1 MHYITSCCR
10 AEWKNVCHHITAK
23 EKGRNLIKFNLH
35 TKSSMSTQILEDLI
49 LNSRVEKAFQDFPR
63 VSSTRLRLK
72 EEIGETRN
80 KHFFLLHPFVLHE

>member
-1 MHYITSCCR
+1 
-10 AEWKNVCHHITAK
+10 
-23 EKGRNLIKFNLH
+23 
-35 TKSSMSTQILEDLI
+35 MSTQILEDLI